1 MDERLNID
9 ALEDL
14 AIQLRAAAAR
24 ERRPKRLSW
33 GPRRGVVVS
42 LAVLAVAAPALA
54 VTQPWSPMLSRP
66 GTDNPVKTDASPVTA
81 SAREAL
87 AVLRRPQT
95 PEDRAKTAPL
105 LKAVGAGNQVDGV
118 QTASIRL
125 LTDGVALVPAKTVR
139 TGPFATSDD
148 ELCLTNGTSVTC
160 GPASSVRTTGIT
172 SVEASRTTTSY
183 TGLVPDGVAR
193 VRFTANTGT
202 AAEAA
207 VTSNFYSLSVPE
219 VAPPR
224 MIDAP
229 DAPDGSNGPSRI
241 PGPPT
246 PVGGTI
252 EWLDA
257 NGRIVG
263 PEHPNR

>member
-1 MDERLNID
+1 
-9 ALEDL
+9 
-14 AIQLRAAAAR
+14 
-24 ERRPKRLSW
+24 
-33 GPRRGVVVS
+33 VVVS
-42 LAVLAVAAPALA
+42 LAALAVAAPALA
-54 VTQPWSPMLSRP
+54 ITQPWNPMLSRP
-66 GTDNPVKTDASPVTA
+66 GIDNPVKTDASPVTA
-81 SAREAL
+81 AAREAL

-105 LKAVGAGNQVDGV
+105 LTAVGAGNQVEGV
-118 QTASIRL
+118 QTAFIRL
-125 LTDGVALVPAKTVR
+125 LTDGVALVPAKSVR
-139 TGPFATSDD
+139 SGPFATSDD
-148 ELCLTNGTSVTC
+148 QLCLTDGGSVTC

-172 SVEASRTTTSY
+172 GVEASRTTTSY
-183 TGLVPDGVAR
+183 KGLVPDGVAR

-202 AAEAA
+202 AAEVA

-229 DAPDGSNGPSRI
+229 EGFNGPSRI

-257 NGRIVG
+257 NGRVVG